1 MEDAYLYSFDMKLT
15 TAQVVILGDKAKV
28 AFAARA
34 LAYLCDKHS
43 EVSQR
48 VGPHRI
54 RAILDVSLERCRVHD
69 AASEN
74 CVVALAD
81 LSLTYS
87 RDVYLNDGWVQEIL
101 SNEHIDVSQKALRL
115 KSYL

>member
-1 MEDAYLYSFDMKLT
+1 MQLATIQLATLSES
-15 TAQVVILGDKAKV
+15 AQA
-28 AFAARA
+28 AFLARA
-34 LAYLCDKHS
+34 LAYLCDKHPDLG
-43 EVSQR
+43 QR
-48 VGPHRI
+48 LGAERI
-54 RAILDVSLERCRVHD
+54 RTILDLSHERCRCHR

-87 RDVYLNDGWVQEIL
+87 RDVYLSDGWVQEIL
-101 SNEHIDVSQKALRL
+101 SNEHIDASEKALRL